1 MSGASLVFRIALGV
15 SLGASTLTAQA
26 DIAMLGA
33 GQDNTLYEDEFGSTS
48 NGMGESIFAGVTGA
62 NAIRRGLI
70 AFDIAGT
77 IPVDSVINSVTLEL
91 YMSQG
96 GANAFDINLHR
107 VSQDWGEGA
116 SDAEGEE
123 GQGAQAEPGDA
134 TWLHT
139 FYDGSFWDKV
149 GGDFSAA
156 SSATANIGGIGWY
169 SWSSADMTTDVQSWL
184 DAPAGDFGW
193 ALIGDETMPGTSRRF
208 ASKDNLDAV
217 IRPQLIIDYTPV
229 PAPGVSLLVIAGM
242 LSSRTRRRSYCG

>member
-1 MSGASLVFRIALGV
+1 MSGMPPILRMVLAV
-15 SLGASTLTAQA
+15 SLGASALTAQA
-26 DIAMLGA
+26 DIAVLGA

-70 AFDIAGT
+70 AFDIAGA
-77 IPVDSVINSVTLEL
+77 IGGESVINSVTLEL

-139 FYDGSFWDKV
+139 FYDGSFWDNA
-149 GGDFSAA
+149 GGDFSAL
-156 SSATANIGGIGWY
+156 SSATANIAGVGWY
-169 SWSSADMTTDVQSWL
+169 SWSATEMTADVQSWL
-184 DAPAGDFGW
+184 DAPAGNFGW
-193 ALIGDETMPGTSRRF
+193 VLIGDETMPGTSRRF
-208 ASKDNLDAV
+208 ASKDNLDAAL
-217 IRPQLIIDYTPV
+217 RPQLIIDYTPV
-229 PAPGVSLLVIAGM
+229 PAPGVGVLVIAGM
-242 LSSRTRRRSYCG
+242 LSSRTRRRSRCS